1 MLRTLLEFYYYK
13 LGGTGLLKIFFSV
26 TAVHLSL
33 SAATVILL
41 QDVSIASGRF

>member
-1 MLRTLLEFYYYK
+1 MLRSLSEFYYSK

-26 TAVHLSL
+26 TAVLLSL